1 MVLSVTLYGS
11 KMRVN
16 KETEPEIKFLKLGS
30 WDIVKRWGYKTTKCL
45 QNGEI
50 NNWCRK
56 KKLSS
61 SNYVRNFLILQLS
74 KAK

>member
-30 WDIVKRWGYKTTKCL
+30 
-45 QNGEI
+45 
-50 NNWCRK
+50 
-56 KKLSS
+56 
-61 SNYVRNFLILQLS
+61 
-74 KAK
+74 

>member
-1 MVLSVTLYGS
+1 MVLSVTLYGC

-16 KETEPEIKFLKLGS
+16 KETEPEIEFLKLGS
-30 WDIVKRWGYKTTKCL
+30 WDIVKGWGYKTTKCL

-56 KKLSS
+56 KSYRVQTTLEISWYCS
-61 SNYVRNFLILQLS
+61 
-74 KAK
+74 